1 MKRLIVMFIAVMMYA
16 GCATTVSDKSNQIRY
31 VNMRLLVDTLA
42 SDEPGWTSESRDTS
56 PASVTGRDAIKRK
69 LYPLID
75 RALKEC
81 ARRNSLD
88 MILTLSEGV
97 VYADP
102 RLDITGEV
110 LSEARTLKMRN
121 DPLSR

>member
-1 MKRLIVMFIAVMMYA
+1 MKRLLVLLTAVVMYA
-16 GCATTVSDKSNQIRY
+16 GCATTVPDKNNQIRY

-42 SDEPGWTSESRDTS
+42 SDEPGWTAEVRDAS
-56 PASVTGRDAIKRK
+56 PAAGSARDAIKRK
-69 LYPLID
+69 IYPLID

-110 LSEARTLKMRN
+110 LSEARTLKMRS